1 MVELTCP
8 SCRYAQRFVQGSTP
22 EEQARNIQSIILVTS
37 ALHMPRSVGV
47 FEHQGLQVI
56 PAPTDYYVTQ
66 AQGDQTQST
75 SLINKF
81 YDLLPSVENLSLTS
95 RVMKEYIGLFVY
107 RLRGWL

>member
-1 MVELTCP
+1 MADPVIPRDRSDFSAIVDRPPLKLPRNNRIVFWTIVNYEVWDISRP
-8 SCRYAQRFVQGSTP
+8 M
-22 EEQARNIQSIILVTS
+22 AR
-37 ALHMPRSVGV
+37 
-47 FEHQGLQVI
+47 QVI